1 MLRPVMNWLECYAEL
16 VAVCCVTQSRIIGR
30 PLEINEI
37 SREIIDSAMG
47 VHSAL
52 GPGLLESTYMP
63 CLAHELR
70 TRTLTVV
77 TEVPLAIVYGDM
89 RVHAAYRL
97 DMLVENAVIVELK
110 SVKKLHPIHEAQM
123 LSYLKLS
130 GHRLGLI
137 INFNVVHLRD
147 GVKRMVNRI

>member
-1 MLRPVMNWLECYAEL
+1 M
-16 VAVCCVTQSRIIGR
+16 SRSRLIQR

-37 SREIIDSAMG
+37 SGEIVDAAIG
-47 VHSAL
+47 VHSAF
-52 GPGLLESTYMP
+52 GPGLLESPYKL

-70 TRTLTVV
+70 SRGLSVA
-77 TEVPLAIVYGDM
+77 TEIPLPIVYRDM
-89 RVHAAYRL
+89 QLHAAYRL

-110 SVKKLHPIHEAQM
+110 SVNKLHPIHEAQM

-130 GHRLGLI
+130 GIRLGLI